1 MNKIKKPI
9 ILIFFIIMLY
19 TLVFF
24 ITNSNNNK
32 KNDIQFIKTC
42 IASMKT
48 IEGAAKLYQD
58 ENGDIT
64 SLTVNNLVT
73 KGYLK
78 YEFKCHNQ
86 LNSFMGMPT
95 PIEPLPFKIIINID
109 PKLGKSSIDVE
120 CQRHGKLSNVKNIY
134 KSLE

>member
-1 MNKIKKPI
+1 
-9 ILIFFIIMLY
+9 MLY

-24 ITNSNNNK
+24 IINLNNK
-32 KNDIQFIKTC
+32 KNHDIQFKRTC

-48 IEGAAKLYQD
+48 IKEAAKLYQD

-78 YEFKCHNQ
+78 NEFKCYNQ
-86 LNSFMGMPT
+86 LNNFMGMPT
-95 PIEPLPFKIIINID
+95 PSEPLPFKIIINSD
-109 PKLGKSSIDVE
+109 QKFGKFSIDIE
-120 CQRHGKLSNVKNIY
+120 CQRHGKLSSAKNIY